1 MKQWYTYHLVFLLQV
16 GFAPNSGMIDDD
28 DDSASVTSDRSA
40 FSISSEMS
48 VTPYATSKYPNPI
61 TVRHLCINICNNV
74 CICVTM
80 CTFTYQFLIGFRR
93 VN

>member
-1 MKQWYTYHLVFLLQV
+1 
-16 GFAPNSGMIDDD
+16 MIDDD

-61 TVRHLCINICNNV
+61 TVRLLYLYTYNNTCSNVHV
-74 CICVTM
+74 CMCVHIYVHVVSI
-80 CTFTYQFLIGFRR
+80 FSHRI
-93 VN
+93 